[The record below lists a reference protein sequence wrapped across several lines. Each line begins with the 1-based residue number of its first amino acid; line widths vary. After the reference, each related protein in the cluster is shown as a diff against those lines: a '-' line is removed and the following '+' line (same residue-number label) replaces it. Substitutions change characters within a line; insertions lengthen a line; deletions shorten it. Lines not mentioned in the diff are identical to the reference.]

1 MTVNQEEQRS
11 VTAEQIAAILVH
23 NCGLDPD
30 AAAANPGACLEE
42 LGMDSLAVLEL
53 QAVLVDMYQVQ
64 IPEGSGR
71 STIPEIA
78 DLVGRQRP
86 GGTT

>member
-1 MTVNQEEQRS
+1 MTVDQEGQRL
-11 VTAEQIAAILVH
+11 VRAADIAAILVR

-30 AAAANPGACLEE
+30 TAAANPAACLEE

-53 QAVLVDMYQVQ
+53 QAVVTDLYRVE
-64 IPEGSGR
+64 IPEGSGK
-71 STIPEIA
+71 STITEIA

-86 GGTT
+86 EV